1 MAKVKSSSGG
11 SIYAPKTTKR
21 GKAKKS
27 SVHKT
32 SKYYVKPYRG
42 QGR

>member
-1 MAKVKSSSGG
+1 MATKTSKVT
-11 SIYAPKTTKR
+11 SIYAPKTTKK

-27 SVHKT
+27 SINKT